1 MTPFFALALSLL
13 CQTSSPPQSVP
24 AFDAAVRL
32 RDHIALL
39 SSDAFE
45 GRAPGTAGEERTVA
59 YLSERMR
66 ELGLTPGGAQ
76 GSWYQPVPLIGI
88 QGRPRLAFRGVLDE
102 SQVLE
107 PNLPLEAV
115 LSSRVTNA
123 PVDVAASDVVFVGYG
138 VVAPEFGWDDYKGLD
153 CRGKTLVMLVN
164 DPPVEDAARPGRLD
178 EAKFR
183 GRAMTYYGR
192 WTYKYEIAS
201 QKGAAAC
208 LIVHETGPAGYP
220 YAVVSGSFGRENF
233 DLDDPKA
240 APRVQAEGWLAEPFA
255 RKLFARAGMDFDA
268 LKKAAAKPT
277 FTPVTLGMRARF
289 GVENTVRRVDSRNVA
304 GVLRGT
310 DPKLA
315 DEWLVATA
323 HWDHLGRD
331 DALSG
336 DKIYNGAADN
346 ASGTAA
352 LLVLAER
359 LARGERPKR
368 SVLFVAVTAE
378 EKGLLGSRWYSEH
391 PLVPLEKTLMNLN
404 VDGINLLGRASD
416 VASVGFGASTLD
428 EVLVKHAAAQG
439 RTVAGES
446 EPEKGT
452 FYRSDHFHFARM
464 GVPALYLSAPTQY
477 RDRPAEWGK
486 QQRDDYTQNR
496 YHKPSDELRADW
508 DYGGAVEEIELMRAV
523 LLDVGG
529 AASWP
534 EWKSGAEFKARRD
547 AMLGRAPR

>member
-1 MTPFFALALSLL
+1 MTTLVGLLLALQ
-13 CQTSSPPQSVP
+13 QTPAP
-24 AFDAAVRL
+24 AFDAADAL
-32 RDHIALL
+32 RTQLAELAG
-39 SSDAFE
+39 DAYE
-45 GRAPGTAGEERTVA
+45 GRAPGSAGEQRTVD
-59 YLSERMR
+59 YLSRRMR
-66 ELGLTPGGAQ
+66 EIGLAPAGADGTWVQ
-76 GSWYQPVPLIGI
+76 SVPLIGI
-88 QGRPRLAFRGVLDE
+88 QGKPRLGFRNALDE
-102 SQVLE
+102 SDVIE
-107 PNLPLEAV
+107 PLLPLEAV
-115 LSSRVTNA
+115 LSSRITSG

-138 VVAPEFGWDDYKGLD
+138 VVAPEYGWDDYKGVE

-164 DPPVEDAARPGRLD
+164 DPPVEDAARPGKLD
-178 EAKFR
+178 ESMFR

-201 QKGAAAC
+201 EKGAAAC

-240 APRVQAEGWLAEPFA
+240 PPRVQAEGWLSEPFA
-255 RKLFARAGMDFDA
+255 RKLLARGGMDFDA
-268 LKKAAAKPT
+268 LKKAAAKRT
-277 FTPVTLGMRARF
+277 FNPVSLGVKANI
-289 GVENTVRRVDSRNVA
+289 GVVNTVRHVASRNVA
-304 GVLRGT
+304 GALRGA
-310 DPKLA
+310 DPKRA

-331 DALSG
+331 DALAG

-352 LLVLAER
+352 LLTLAEV
-359 LARGERPKR
+359 LARGARPAR

-404 VDGINLLGRASD
+404 IDGVNLLGRAAD
-416 VASVGFGASTLD
+416 VASVGFGSSTLD
-428 EVLVKHAAAQG
+428 EVLVKHAAAQQ

-464 GVPALYLSAPTQY
+464 GVPALYLTAPTQF
-477 RDRPAEWGK
+477 RDRSSEWGK

-496 YHKPSDELRADW
+496 YHKPSDEVRAEW
-508 DYGGAVEEIELMRAV
+508 DYGGAVEDVELLRAV
-523 LLDVGG
+523 LLDVG
-529 AASWP
+529 AAETWP
-534 EWKSGAEFKARRD
+534 EWKAGAEFKARRE
-547 AMLGRAPR
+547 AMLGRAPK